1 MSLYNYDR
9 RASESDE
16 DPPRTADEGILF
28 ESDLKAMA
36 PDERARWK
44 GYTAR
49 VLHSVYSKQAWEES
63 EEPSLRQEHAGPF
76 LTLEALVKHLASYK
90 FEAWVDVDQG
100 LIGGKPKKDRK
111 GGATQVDVYV
121 ECKNSPRLNSEEREF
136 LTQQLKLPK
145 S

>member
-1 MSLYNYDR
+1 LQRERKS
-9 RASESDE
+9 
-16 DPPRTADEGILF
+16 
-28 ESDLKAMA
+28 KAF
-36 PDERARWK
+36 
-44 GYTAR
+44 GG
-49 VLHSVYSKQAWEES
+49 L
-63 EEPSLRQEHAGPF
+63 
-76 LTLEALVKHLASYK
+76 LASYK